1 MGNNDNAGRR
11 NGDDASRFASVAA
24 LKAAHSALLRRYRE
38 GLGASSVHDNN
49 AQGLSALLPDIKNFI
64 ALGRATGAY
73 IEAEDERAAS
83 QAYLDYWVS
92 VVYRAGLDR
101 DESAH
106 YEATLA
112 DFNPD
117 LAPELPEE
125 ACPYVGL
132 DTFQEQNRNIF
143 FGRESLVE
151 EMLKRLDAVRLLAV
165 VGSSG
170 SGKSSTVLAGLIPAL
185 KAGRLEGSGGWNYYP
200 QMIPGANPLLNLAL
214 AVMPEG
220 ERQAVWVEKQAELFK
235 GDAGHLRRLL
245 EENAPGRPSV
255 LIIDQFEEIFTLCN
269 DEALLSAFVNN
280 LLGIVT
286 DEGAQHRIILT
297 MRTEFQ
303 EQMPRLDTLYQLFQ
317 KGLVQIMALSESGV
331 RAAIEM
337 PAERAK
343 LEFQKGVVDSLVKEI
358 VGEPAGLPL
367 LQFTLLELWRRRN
380 RNRITMDSYESL
392 GGARRALTNCAN
404 RFYDGLLPQEQV
416 VAQRLFL
423 RLSWTGDGVEVLRN
437 RACRRELRKVGG
449 SSDQVDAVLQ
459 KLVDARLVRLSR
471 DEFAV
476 GDRESLDDRFEVA
489 HEALI
494 RNWLVRAPW
503 FQAERDTL
511 RQRVRLRS
519 AAEQWKLHDRDPG
532 GLLGGSLLVEALQ
545 HTDLDELE
553 KEFVRES
560 QNAEQ
565 RAQDEREAA
574 RLHELTRLQEIANEK
589 TRANKWLWGFAVVLL
604 AGMLLSGVLASY
616 AWSKERQAKKAS
628 EQAEIDRKEAVKQ
641 SDLARA
647 AEVFADEQRRRAE
660 TEAKEAKKQKDAAD
674 AAKIEAIA
682 AKTAAEK
689 ASKIIAQQNIALA
702 HAKKLA
708 DQKTAEAKENAASL
722 QGERDA
728 LLRQTEKTE
737 QALKDLRE
745 EQKKTEQ
752 AIEDLLEEQEKTKM
766 ALKEAEENLKLA
778 QKSQTD
784 LNLLI
789 NDQGRELKRANAALV
804 SQIAF
809 STDASRLLTSSDGR
823 ARVWNTRTGSLL
835 RTASLDEVYAASL
848 SADGKRLA
856 ATKLNGQTVLV
867 DVASGNETELTGL
880 PNVPAKLIL
889 SGDASKLAAFSY
901 QEGVVR
907 IFDLKTLKLIKE
919 IKDLSDPLV
928 NIAFSAD
935 GQHLAFTDNDAQTTL
950 VKLGAGQQVV
960 NARLGT
966 GVCRQSSVELL
977 NFSPSPDLKASL
989 KLESICPRASSAQA
1003 ARVSPRVSPEL
1014 AKILTSTTA
1023 KPATA
1028 LPQPPA
1034 VESAQLSPAIS
1045 VPEQARVESPPGETP
1060 EWRIFFDVQ
1069 KRGADGTFNSL
1080 GYFEY
1085 SSNTD
1090 IRAAGALEKLTDEG
1104 ISDDDVEDIS
1114 EKIVDYAKEFDKTP
1128 GEDSDPAKTAKLMQL
1143 TSKLYKDIMD
1153 ELDIPLQK

>member
-11 NGDDASRFASVAA
+11 NGDDASRFTSVAA

-38 GLGASSVHDNN
+38 GLGAGSVHDNN

-64 ALGRATGAY
+64 ALGRETGAY

-92 VVYRAGLDR
+92 VVYRAGLER

-112 DFNPD
+112 DFNPN
-117 LAPELPEE
+117 LAPSLPEE

-143 FGRESLVE
+143 FGRETLVE
-151 EMLKRLDAVRLLAV
+151 EMLKRLDAERLLAV

-170 SGKSSTVLAGLIPAL
+170 SGKSSAVLAGLLPAL

-200 QMIPGANPLLNLAL
+200 PMIPGANPLLNLAL

-220 ERQAVWVEKQAELFK
+220 ERQAIWVEKQAELFM
-235 GDAGHLRRLL
+235 GDAGHLRGLL

-280 LLGIVT
+280 LLGLVT
-286 DEGAQHRIILT
+286 DEGLQHRIILT

-303 EQMPRLDTLYQLFQ
+303 EQMPRLDALYQLFQ

-331 RAAIEM
+331 REAIER

-380 RNRITMDSYESL
+380 RNRITMDAYESL

-404 RFYDGLLPQEQV
+404 RFYEGLFPAEQV
-416 VAQRLFL
+416 VAQRIFL

-459 KLVDARLVRLSR
+459 KLVEARLVRLSR

-494 RNWLVRAPW
+494 RNWLVRATW

-519 AAEQWKLHDRDPG
+519 AAEQWKLHQEDPG
-532 GLLGGSLLVEALQ
+532 GLLGGSLLDEALQ
-545 HTDLDELE
+545 YTDLDDLE
-553 KEFVRES
+553 NKFVQKSKDAQES
-560 QNAEQ
+560 AQQEQ
-565 RAQDEREAA
+565 EAA
-574 RLHELTRLQEIANEK
+574 RLRELTRLQELANEK

-604 AGMLLSGVLASY
+604 VGMLSSGGLASY

-628 EQAEIDRKEAVKQ
+628 EQAVLEQSRAVEQ
-641 SDLARA
+641 SNLAQVA
-647 AEVFADEQRRRAE
+647 KAFADEQRIRAE
-660 TEAKEAKKQKDAAD
+660 TEAEEVKRQKAA
-674 AAKIEAIA
+674 AEEAKIEADVA
-682 AKTAAEK
+682 R
-689 ASKIIAQQNIALA
+689 
-702 HAKKLA
+702 
-708 DQKTAEAKENAASL
+708 AASE
-722 QGERDA
+722 GARI
-728 LLRQTEKTE
+728 KITE
-737 QALKDLRE
+737 QAAALKLKGEELARTIDLLK
-745 EQKKTEQ
+745 QKGDKLTET
-752 AIEDLLEEQEKTKM
+752 IDLLEAANKRAGDNLLEARRIAEVLKKERDKLEEEKTKKEN

-789 NDQGRELKRANAALV
+789 NDQGRELKRANAALA

-809 STDASRLLTSSDGR
+809 SADASRLLTASDGR
-823 ARVWNTRTGSLL
+823 ARVWDTKTRSLL

-848 SADGKRLA
+848 SADGKRLV
-856 ATKLNGQTVLV
+856 ATKLTGQAVVV
-867 DVASGNETELTGL
+867 DVASGNEIELTGL

-889 SGDASKLAAFSY
+889 SGDARKLAAFSY

-907 IFDLKTLKLIKE
+907 IFDLKSFKLLKE
-919 IKDLSDPLV
+919 FKDLPDPPV

-935 GQHLAFTDNDAQTTL
+935 GQQLAFTDNDAQTTL
-950 VKLGAGQQVV
+950 VGLGAGISNKQ
-960 NARLGT
+960 LGT
-966 GVCRQSSVELL
+966 GVCRQSSLELL

-989 KLESICPRASSAQA
+989 KLESICKGTSREQSE
-1003 ARVSPRVSPEL
+1003 RISPKVKAEL
-1014 AKILTSTTA
+1014 SKILTTKTA

-1028 LPQPPA
+1028 LPQPKP
-1034 VESAQLSPAIS
+1034 EETTPLSPAIP
-1045 VPEQARVESPPGETP
+1045 VPEWANGESQSDVLQ

-1069 KRGADGTFNSL
+1069 KRGADGTFYSL
-1080 GYFEY
+1080 GTFEY
-1085 SSNTD
+1085 SSNSD

-1114 EKIVDYAKEFDKTP
+1114 EKIVGYAEEFDKTP
-1128 GEDSDPAKTAKLMQL
+1128 GEDSDPAKTAKLEQL
-1143 TSKLYKDIMD
+1143 TLKLYKDIMD